1 MPAYFSMAVQR
12 RTDKVTDDY
21 VEQIYSA
28 VIESGF
34 PFKSGY
40 WFHEDAGYDEIVA
53 WNRKKLAQGF
63 RLGFTEHVQNDYM
76 QILFNAPAY
85 KEMRGFWM
93 YGKKEV
99 AFDLIIPESDI
110 MSHDKNHLE
119 RCTASEDKVS
129 PIRAIGAA
137 IWNRGLADVIQ
148 TNFELDGGYY
158 SMGKVLGGEK
168 LMAHPFAII
177 PEDIVVRFGED
188 YLTGKRITRIGNNGI
203 IIDNDAY
210 LSGRHT
216 TDR

>member
-1 MPAYFSMAVQR
+1 MPAYFSMTVQR

-63 RLGFTEHVQNDYM
+63 QL
-76 QILFNAPAY
+76 
-85 KEMRGFWM
+85 
-93 YGKKEV
+93 
-99 AFDLIIPESDI
+99 
-110 MSHDKNHLE
+110 
-119 RCTASEDKVS
+119 
-129 PIRAIGAA
+129 AIGAA
-137 IWNRGLADVIQ
+137 VWNRGLADVIQ

-158 SMGKVLGGEK
+158 SIDKVLGGEK

-177 PEDIVVRFGED
+177 PEDVAARFGKD
-188 YLTGKRITRIGNNGI
+188 YLSGKRLTRIGNNGV
-203 IIDNDAY
+203 IIDDDAY
-210 LSGRHT
+210 LSGRR
-216 TDR
+216 TDKHET